1 MLEIGSLIDGKY
13 RILNK
18 VGQGSMGVVYMAMNE
33 RANKTWAIKEV
44 QKDGKQDFEVVKQ
57 GLIVETDMLK
67 RLDHAHLP
75 SIVDVIDSNESF
87 LIVMDFIEGR
97 TLKAILDDEGAQPQ
111 EDVIEWAKQL
121 CDVLGYLHSR
131 KPPIVYRDM
140 KPSNVMLKPDGSVIL
155 FDFGT
160 AREYKETSVE
170 DTVCLGTRGY
180 AAPEQYGGHGQT
192 DARTDIYCLG
202 ATMYHLLTG
211 HNPSQPPFEMYP
223 IRQWNANLSSGLE
236 AIILKCTSENPE
248 KRYQSCAELLYALEH
263 YWETDKAYRKKQ
275 CAAFRNFLIPASFAV
290 IFGISSAVF
299 YGLRTGEK
307 NSTYEAYISEAK
319 GSVSQEE
326 ELENYRAA
334 IAVDPGRADAYM
346 GLLNELLLADGV
358 LTSEESQKLREILI
372 GRTEGSQE
380 TYQEQFRNSNPEGYL
395 QFAYEA
401 GLSYYYRFEERG
413 NKKNAKAYFEYVKD
427 NGAGYQLEASK
438 IARAE
443 RLYKISNYYSQIG
456 IPDAAGD
463 EDTSFGDYWEDLTAI
478 SEGNLVEADNPTTA
492 LVVYRELAV
501 QIVTNTVAFKSAG
514 ITREQMEE
522 QLENIKARLKSDF
535 KNVNET
541 VRSEMKK
548 LEEAVEKAELAI
560 QSTYAQVQGET
571 EAGGTNGKNE

>member
-263 YWETDKAYRKKQ
+263 YWETDKADRK
-275 CAAFRNFLIPASFAV
+275 
-290 IFGISSAVF
+290 
-299 YGLRTGEK
+299 
-307 NSTYEAYISEAK
+307 
-319 GSVSQEE
+319 SV
-326 ELENYRAA
+326 
-334 IAVDPGRADAYM
+334 V
-346 GLLNELLLADGV
+346 
-358 LTSEESQKLREILI
+358 
-372 GRTEGSQE
+372 
-380 TYQEQFRNSNPEGYL
+380 
-395 QFAYEA
+395 
-401 GLSYYYRFEERG
+401 
-413 NKKNAKAYFEYVKD
+413 
-427 NGAGYQLEASK
+427 
-438 IARAE
+438 
-443 RLYKISNYYSQIG
+443 
-456 IPDAAGD
+456 
-463 EDTSFGDYWEDLTAI
+463 
-478 SEGNLVEADNPTTA
+478 
-492 LVVYRELAV
+492 
-501 QIVTNTVAFKSAG
+501 
-514 ITREQMEE
+514 
-522 QLENIKARLKSDF
+522 
-535 KNVNET
+535 
-541 VRSEMKK
+541 
-548 LEEAVEKAELAI
+548 
-560 QSTYAQVQGET
+560 
-571 EAGGTNGKNE
+571 